1 MKMSLRL
8 CSVRRGRSGMGWPLL
23 SNVEFK
29 AKIDAKSF
37 ALSDEDEI
45 TSGPFKLVGTDVL
58 PLLSIWL
65 EKYCLY
71 C

>member
-1 MKMSLRL
+1 ME
-8 CSVRRGRSGMGWPLL
+8 WPL
-23 SNVEFK
+23 SFNVEFK
-29 AKIDAKSF
+29 AKMDAKSF

-45 TSGPFKLVGTDVL
+45 NSGPFKLVGTDVL
-58 PLLSIWL
+58 PLLSICL